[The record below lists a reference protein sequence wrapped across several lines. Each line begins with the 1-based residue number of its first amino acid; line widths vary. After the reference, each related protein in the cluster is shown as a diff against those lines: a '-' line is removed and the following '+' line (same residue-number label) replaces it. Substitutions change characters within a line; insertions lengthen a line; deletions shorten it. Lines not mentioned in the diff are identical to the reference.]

1 MSHKWTSVAT
11 EVVIAVCG
19 AVFFWMAYNFD
30 DGSGS
35 LYASAGYYP
44 MLISGLLTL
53 FSIAG
58 IIHDLFGKNRDNK
71 KRIDISHIQNVG
83 FVVLSVVII
92 VVLWQLL
99 NLFYVGGF
107 AGTGILLIALDTKKK
122 TKKSVIKSLLIA
134 LGMCMAAYIIFEYA
148 LHIHV

>member
-30 DGSGS
+30 DGGGS
-35 LYASAGYYP
+35 LYAGAGYYP
-44 MLISGLLTL
+44 MLISGLITL

-58 IIHDLFGKNRDNK
+58 IIHDIFGKGKNNEK
-71 KRIDISHIQNVG
+71 KIDISHIQNVG
-83 FVVLSVVII
+83 FVILAVVII
-92 VVLWQLL
+92 VAVWQLFH
-99 NLFYVGGF
+99 LFYAGGF
-107 AGTGILLIALDTKKK
+107 VGIGLLLIALNPKEK
-122 TKKSVIKSLLIA
+122 TKKSIATALFIA
-134 LGMCMAAYIIFEYA
+134 LGMCIASYIIFEYA